1 MKTMLA
7 CQIGHITCSSG
18 RNSSAGCG
26 EPARMVEGK
35 LYRMMTVK
43 ISEKRVV
50 SNLTSVK

>member
-26 EPARMVEGK
+26 EPARMVAVNVAFHIK
-35 LYRMMTVK
+35 LCENAILAK
-43 ISEKRVV
+43 P
-50 SNLTSVK
+50 